1 MATIRITVLGLVI
14 VAVGFALFTVI
25 AGFKVRTEAKS
36 ALSDL
41 SGLQQWDD
49 PTAWGAISV
58 YHSSQ
63 RLALPFIP
71 RLAPSPA
78 STSMEGSPEWGSSCR
93 ISRKSNGK
101 VVAESP
107 VTDLFENGRHPSE
120 SEKQWAE
127 KTLAPTLE
135 KAPEKPIGA
144 PTGINVDE
152 HGARALHH
160 DFRHAD
166 SPPLHP
172 CRSSR
177 RLERTTSY
185 LNYPGQPPYTRG
197 IHASGYRGKMWTMRQ
212 FSGFASPEETNQ
224 RYKYLLEHGG
234 QGLSVAFDLPTLMG
248 YDSDH
253 PFSEGEVGKCGVAI
267 DSLEDMEIL
276 FDGIDLEKT
285 TVSMTINSP
294 ASVLWAM
301 YLAVAEKQGA
311 DWQKISGTIQND
323 ILKEYIAQKEYIYP
337 PAPSMRLVIDTFEF
351 GSMFTPRFNTISISG
366 YHIREAGSTAL
377 QELAFTIYDGVEYVE
392 WARRR
397 GLDVDEF
404 GPRLSFFF
412 NAHNDFFEE
421 IAKYR
426 AARKIWYRLMKD
438 RFGAKN
444 QRTWLMRFHT
454 QTAGVSL
461 TAQQPM
467 NNVARVALQA
477 LAAVLGGTQSLHTD
491 SYDEALAL
499 PTEEAVRIALRT
511 QQIIAYESGVAQTVD
526 PLGGSYF
533 VERLTLDMENGAF
546 DYFDKLDAMGGM
558 VAAIEKGYPQK
569 EIAEASYQFQ
579 RANEAREKI
588 TVGANEFVVEE
599 PSPNILYI
607 GEEVAQAQTKKLKS
621 LRERRS
627 NEEVRRCLDALKK
640 AAAQEPRAGENGQIS
655 PANTMPFIVE
665 AVKAYATVGEIC
677 EALREVYGTYT
688 ETAFA

>member
-1 MATIRITVLGLVI
+1 MP
-14 VAVGFALFTVI
+14 
-25 AGFKVRTEAKS
+25 KN
-36 ALSDL
+36 
-41 SGLQQWDD
+41 
-49 PTAWGAISV
+49 
-58 YHSSQ
+58 
-63 RLALPFIP
+63 
-71 RLAPSPA
+71 PSKPQ
-78 STSMEGSPEWGSSCR
+78 
-93 ISRKSNGK
+93 
-101 VVAESP
+101 VAESP
-107 VTDLFENGRHPSE
+107 LADIVENRHPSE
-120 SEKQWAE
+120 GETKWAE

-135 KAPEKPIGA
+135 KAPERPIGA
-144 PTGINVDE
+144 PTGVNLDE
-152 HGARALHH
+152 RGQAR
-160 DFRHAD
+160 FTTI
-166 SPPLHP
+166 SGVPI
-172 CRSSR
+172 R
-177 RLERTTSY
+177 RLYTQADLPADWSEEQY
-185 LNYPGQPPYTRG
+185 LGCPGQAPFTRG
-197 IHASGYRGKMWTMRQ
+197 IHATGYRGKLYTMRQ

-234 QGLSVAFDLPTLMG
+234 SGLSVAFDLPTLMG

-253 PFSEGEVGKCGVAI
+253 AASEGEVGKCGVAI

-276 FDGIDLEKT
+276 FRGIDLEKT

-301 YLAVAEKQGA
+301 YLVVAEKQGA
-311 DWQKISGTIQND
+311 DWKKISGTIQND

-351 GSMFTPRFNTISISG
+351 GSKFTPRYNTISISG

-377 QELAFTIYDGVEYVE
+377 QELAFTLYDGVEYVE

-426 AARKIWYRLMKD
+426 AARKIWHRVMKD

-461 TAQQPM
+461 PAQQPM
-467 NNVARVALQA
+467 NNIARVALQA

-499 PTEEAVRIALRT
+499 PTEEAARIALRT

-533 VERLTLDMENGAF
+533 VENQTLQMENGAF
-546 DYFDKLDAMGGM
+546 DYFGKLDAMGGM
-558 VAAIEKGYPQK
+558 VKAIERGYPQK
-569 EIAEASYQFQ
+569 EIAEASYQYQ
-579 RANEAREKI
+579 RAVEAREKVI
-588 TVGANEFVVEE
+588 VGVNEFAIEEE
-599 PSPNILYI
+599 PPHILYI
-607 GEEVAQAQTKKLKS
+607 GETVARQQTVKLKA
-621 LRERRS
+621 LRARRS
-627 NEEVRRCLDALKK
+627 NDDVRRALDALKK
-640 AAAQEPRAGENGQIS
+640 AAGQEPKAASNGNIS
-655 PANTMPFIVE
+655 SANTMPYIVD
-665 AVKAYATVGEIC
+665 AVRAYATVGEIC
-677 EALREVYGTYT
+677 EALRQLYGTYT
-688 ETAFA
+688 EVSIT